1 VGGTPEQDGLL
12 APFFE
17 KLADG
22 PNHVSTHS
30 CTMEAKQLKSTP
42 ESGIWISAR
51 FTPVNLLF
59 WNQRVAVRKARPMI
73 APFCI
78 LGKPR
83 GSSQLS
89 DNGQFNTQSNT
100 RLRTSIPRIDLKH
113 SFSFTYVGGWL
124 VPKLHI
130 SKTMDIARPEFKQR
144 KRRKQALIVAG
155 IVLLVGILTAA
166 VYRLKPAAPT
176 VERGTVWTDTVKR
189 GSMLRQV
196 RGIGS
201 LVPSQ
206 ESVLQIPAETEAN
219 VVRIRMLPGSLV
231 NVDTVLLDMSN
242 PQVEQAAVDAQLQ
255 WKAAQAEYQSQR
267 MKLES
272 DLMNQK
278 AGAATVKADYNQTQL
293 QSQTDKSLYDL
304 GVISGLAYKAS
315 KSKADELTI
324 RNGLEDQ
331 RLESTQKSIDAQLS
345 QLQAKMDQMRVLAEL
360 KQKQLNMLKVRA
372 GIEGVLVEL
381 PLHVGQHVSP
391 GTMLAKVV
399 QPNHLMA
406 ELKVAETQARDVQI
420 GEPASVDTHNGVI
433 AGTVM
438 RVDPAVQNGTV
449 TVDVKLTG
457 ELPKGARPDL
467 SVDGTIDLEKLDNVL
482 YVGRPA
488 FGQENSTISLF
499 RLEGNG
505 RDAARVPVKVG
516 RASVNSIQVIEG
528 LHEGDTVVLSDMSR
542 WDNTDRIRLQD

>member
-1 VGGTPEQDGLL
+1 
-12 APFFE
+12 
-17 KLADG
+17 
-22 PNHVSTHS
+22 
-30 CTMEAKQLKSTP
+30 
-42 ESGIWISAR
+42 
-51 FTPVNLLF
+51 
-59 WNQRVAVRKARPMI
+59 
-73 APFCI
+73 
-78 LGKPR
+78 
-83 GSSQLS
+83 
-89 DNGQFNTQSNT
+89 
-100 RLRTSIPRIDLKH
+100 
-113 SFSFTYVGGWL
+113 
-124 VPKLHI
+124 
-130 SKTMDIARPEFKQR
+130 MDIARPEFKER
-144 KRRKQALIVAG
+144 KRRRQIAMAAVVVVVVAALTV
-155 IVLLVGILTAA
+155 V
-166 VYRLKPAAPT
+166 VYRLRPAAPT
-176 VERGTVWTDTVKR
+176 VERGTVWTDSVKR

-206 ESVLQIPAETEAN
+206 ESVLQIPAETEATII
-219 VVRIRMLPGSLV
+219 RIRMLPGSLV
-231 NVDTVLLDMSN
+231 NADSVLVEMSD
-242 PQVEQAAVDAQLQ
+242 PQVEQAAVDAHLQ
-255 WKAAQAEYQSQR
+255 WKAAEAEYQSQR

-293 QSQTDKSLYDL
+293 QSQTDKALFDL

-315 KSKADELTI
+315 KSKADELTV

-331 RLESTQKSIDAQLS
+331 RLESTQKAIDAQLA
-345 QLQAKMDQMRVLAEL
+345 QLQAKVDQMRVLAEL
-360 KQKQLNMLKVRA
+360 KQKQLDALKVRA
-372 GIEGVLVEL
+372 KIEGVLVEL
-381 PLHVGQHVSP
+381 PLHVGQHVTP

-433 AGTVM
+433 AGSVM
-438 RVDPAVQNGTV
+438 RVDPGVQNGTV
-449 TVDVKLTG
+449 TVDVKLVG

-467 SVDGTIDLEKLDNVL
+467 SVDGTIDLERLDNVL

-499 RLEGNG
+499 KLDGDE
-505 RDAARVPVKVG
+505 RDATRVPVKVG

-528 LHEGDTVVLSDMSR
+528 LHEGDKVVLSDMSR

>member
-1 VGGTPEQDGLL
+1 MAL
-12 APFFE
+12 
-17 KLADG
+17 KL
-22 PNHVSTHS
+22 PH
-30 CTMEAKQLKSTP
+30 
-42 ESGIWISAR
+42 
-51 FTPVNLLF
+51 
-59 WNQRVAVRKARPMI
+59 RK
-73 APFCI
+73 
-78 LGKPR
+78 
-83 GSSQLS
+83 
-89 DNGQFNTQSNT
+89 
-100 RLRTSIPRIDLKH
+100 
-113 SFSFTYVGGWL
+113 V
-124 VPKLHI
+124 
-130 SKTMDIARPEFKQR
+130 MDIARPEFKER
-144 KRRKQALIVAG
+144 KRRRQIA
-155 IVLLVGILTAA
+155 TAA
-166 VYRLKPAAPT
+166 VVVVVVAALTIVVYRLRPAAPT
-176 VERGTVWTDTVKR
+176 VERGTVWTDSVKR

-206 ESVLQIPAETEAN
+206 ESVLQIPAETEATII
-219 VVRIRMLPGSLV
+219 RIRMLPGSLV
-231 NVDTVLLDMSN
+231 NADSILVEMSD
-242 PQVEQAAVDAQLQ
+242 PQVEQAAVDAHLQ
-255 WKAAQAEYQSQR
+255 WKAAEAEYQSQR

-278 AGAATVKADYNQTQL
+278 AGAATVKADYNTTQL
-293 QSQTDKSLYDL
+293 QSQTDKALYDL

-331 RLESTQKSIDAQLS
+331 RLESTQKAIDAQLA
-345 QLQAKMDQMRVLAEL
+345 QLQAKVDQMRVLAEL
-360 KQKQLNMLKVRA
+360 KQKQLDALKVRA
-372 GIEGVLVEL
+372 KIEGVLVEL
-381 PLHVGQHVSP
+381 PLHVGQHVTP

-433 AGTVM
+433 AGSVM
-438 RVDPAVQNGTV
+438 RVDPGVQNGTV
-449 TVDVKLTG
+449 TVDVKLVG
-457 ELPKGARPDL
+457 DLPKGARPDL
-467 SVDGTIDLEKLDNVL
+467 SVDGTIDLERLDNVL

-499 RLEGNG
+499 RLDGDG
-505 RDAARVPVKVG
+505 RDATRVPVKVG